1 MTHRLLKPVVPATLS
16 TLIVLSA
23 CGGSSSGISVNEGT
37 DNGNQNLQETANTS
51 AALPQPITSEET
63 PTAPTS
69 QATIS
74 GRVADGYL
82 RGATV
87 CIDLNEN
94 ESCDESE
101 PQTISE
107 AGGVYSLS
115 VPDEHSDKPI
125 VAEVPAEAI
134 DEDTGQPF
142 GRDVIFSTPADRP
155 GFISPLTTLVHQ
167 ELKDNPA
174 LSVDDAEAALGEALG
189 LDAADDT
196 GLFKDY
202 VELAETGEEDSRK
215 KYQYLHQT
223 ARVVAGMMGDIRET
237 VKDSV
242 TESGVDL
249 EGDKEARQALQQM
262 VRTEVRE
269 LIPEIAEAVANRI
282 QEIDTADGTEPGASD
297 ADLIVE
303 FNPDELV
310 QSLRPE
316 DVANNAPERLEAIKE
331 ERTATTVAMKDL
343 FAQGIYTLDIDC
355 DYVDFDYY
363 YEQNGAENT
372 ITDGFTTEDSLTQP
386 VESGVSVML
395 NDDGEIEFEALPRH
409 CSAYY
414 STFHVAPDTTE
425 IEVEFYYYNTTT
437 SQWTEE
443 IVEDIDA
450 SEVLALIEGEWTAVT
465 DNGLEA
471 VLEYTEDGGAVLST
485 DAGNL
490 HVSASV
496 KQLDDT
502 SAAQHIRNRGAEP
515 QFYKLIDQNAQF
527 PADSWVYNLL
537 IKRRAAQ
544 HILFKWE
551 AEDYDTNCTRYS
563 DNCNLIDVK
572 DDLGFVPVTTIA
584 ELQEASTSEVTINE
598 IFYDHF
604 DGQPVDLV
612 LTAEPTS
619 DGNMPV
625 TGVARW
631 ITARQAHYTD
641 YRVDYQETPYPN
653 DSNGIIEHN
662 CLVLQ
667 PKQVQNDA
675 TTVDNTIHTSDGYNG
690 TDCPDRT
697 EFPETELLD
706 NLRQPLPDGSA
717 IGALDDHAG
726 LPDTDDNGIPV
737 ITEAGDESLGES
749 KWHVIEVE
757 GQTMIEIELPVIV
770 RHRFDQMEVA
780 TFLLAEQGGYV
791 RRGIKQ
797 GDVNIDHETGY
808 SLAAFETLLPLVEQ
822 YIEE

>member
-23 CGGSSSGISVNEGT
+23 CGGSSSGISVNEAT
-37 DNGNQNLQETANTS
+37 DNGIQNLQETANTS
-51 AALPQPITSEET
+51 AALPQPNTSEET
-63 PTAPTS
+63 PAAPAS

-125 VAEVPAEAI
+125 LAEVPAEAI

-202 VELAETGEEDSRK
+202 VELAETGEADSRK

-262 VRTEVRE
+262 VRAEVRE

-282 QEIDTADGTEPGASD
+282 QEIDTADGTEQGASD

-343 FAQGIYTLDIDC
+343 FAQGVYTLDIDC

-363 YEQNGAENT
+363 HEQDGIKNT
-372 ITDGFTTEDSLTQP
+372 VTNGFTTEDSLTQP
-386 VESGVSVML
+386 VESGVSVIL
-395 NDDGEIEFEALPRH
+395 NDDGEIEFEALPRY

-425 IEVEFYYYNTTT
+425 IEVEFFYYNTTT

-450 SEVLALIEGEWTAVT
+450 SEALALIEGEWTAVT

-490 HVSASV
+490 HVSASA

-527 PADSWVYNLL
+527 PADSRVYNLL

-551 AEDYDTNCTRYS
+551 AEDYDTNCNRYS
-563 DNCNLIDVK
+563 DNCNLIDIK

-584 ELQEASTSEVTINE
+584 ELQEASSSDVTINE

-604 DGQPVDLV
+604 NGQPVDVV
-612 LTAEPTS
+612 LSADANT
-619 DGNMPV
+619 DGSIPAS
-625 TGVARW
+625 GVAHW
-631 ITARQAHYTD
+631 ITAPQPHYTD
-641 YRVDYQETPYPN
+641 YQVDYQENPDSSIEPSDRHYNNGINEYTCVIPQSQQLQNDEITIDNTTPAIDVYKYANCPELI
-653 DSNGIIEHN
+653 DSNANG
-662 CLVLQ
+662 VL
-667 PKQVQNDA
+667 NDYA
-675 TTVDNTIHTSDGYNG
+675 I
-690 TDCPDRT
+690 
-697 EFPETELLD
+697 
-706 NLRQPLPDGSA
+706 LPDVDG
-717 IGALDDHAG
+717 
-726 LPDTDDNGIPV
+726 NGVPEIA
-737 ITEAGDESLGES
+737 EARDESLGES
-749 KWHVIEVE
+749 KWHLIEVD

-770 RHRFDQMEVA
+770 RHRFDQREVA